1 MHGTW
6 KLWCKSRN
14 VAIIVLLSPAQS
26 LKMFLNRSGFK
37 LSKAV
42 ACAINSDTS
51 KRSKY
56 TLVLVRHG
64 ESSWNKENKFTGWY
78 VSEQVNDIGQCRHP
92 SPKVIEMSMKATA
105 FHFSDNESPVS
116 IELFVLWA
124 KRSCAERLIQYQIVR
139 YDCPLSEAGNIE
151 AAAAGALLKKEGSFP
166 FHHQHA

>member
-1 MHGTW
+1 
-6 KLWCKSRN
+6 
-14 VAIIVLLSPAQS
+14 
-26 LKMFLNRSGFK
+26 MFLSRSGFK

-42 ACAINSDTS
+42 ACAIKSDTS

-105 FHFSDNESPVS
+105 FQFSDNESPVS
-116 IELFVLWA
+116 MELFA
-124 KRSCAERLIQYQIVR
+124 
-139 YDCPLSEAGNIE
+139 
-151 AAAAGALLKKEGSFP
+151 F
-166 FHHQHA
+166 